1 MHVHNYWWNY
11 VHSEGETVHLN
22 GEKHSPNME
31 SYMLP
36 CFHLILWQGSISV
49 FAVLLLA
56 TGSAS
61 LRGSCQVRGRANQ
74 Y

>member
-1 MHVHNYWWNY
+1 MHVHNYWWDY

-36 CFHLILWQGSISV
+36 CFHLILWQGNTSV
-49 FAVLLLA
+49 FFSAVSKLRKLPK
-56 TGSAS
+56 SAEHTTIM
-61 LRGSCQVRGRANQ
+61 L
-74 Y
+74 